1 MTIRTPLPQESKDE
15 WLQIT
20 PGERFAVRISSDR
33 TKGAYTTLEIAADH
47 RNGVCMHTIRT
58 KSSISSFWK
67 APHTSRAGANLGLPR
82 RHGIHGRSV
91 PHAWCNLSES
101 PLRMLV
107 TFSPGRIEGLF
118 RSIAKGGNIDFAA
131 LSEKFGVRIIGPTLV
146 PGPYLFS
153 SPRS

>member
-1 MTIRTPLPQESKDE
+1 
-15 WLQIT
+15 
-20 PGERFAVRISSDR
+20 
-33 TKGAYTTLEIAADH
+33 
-47 RNGVCMHTIRT
+47 
-58 KSSISSFWK
+58 
-67 APHTSRAGANLGLPR
+67 
-82 RHGIHGRSV
+82 
-91 PHAWCNLSES
+91 
-101 PLRMLV
+101 MLV